1 MTDAHSP
8 PRIRSV
14 IKAVN
19 LLTWLTCE
27 PEPRTAKEAAV
38 ACGLPLPTAY
48 HLLDTLVAEGM
59 LSKDARRCYHSGP
72 RLGLI
77 VDAYSRRSAQPE
89 HLTAPLRRL
98 AETTGETT
106 YLSGFRDGDVTVLAS
121 VEGNQAVRVSGLHV
135 GFRGFAHARASG
147 KVLLALAPP
156 DLLERYLETAP
167 RESRTPNTIVE
178 TEALRAELREIAAV
192 GYAFDRD
199 EWVEGVSG
207 VSAPVIEHDVA
218 IAAYTV
224 SAPTER
230 FDARRHE
237 LVAAVLEAA
246 RAAVKRELI

>member
-1 MTDAHSP
+1 MDTQNP

-27 PEPRTAKEAAV
+27 PEPRTAKEAAN

-59 LSKDARRCYHSGP
+59 LSKDARRCYHAGP
-72 RLGLI
+72 RLGLL
-77 VDAYSRRSAQPE
+77 VDAYTRRSAQPE

-98 AETTGETT
+98 AELTGETT

-156 DLLERYLETAP
+156 DLLERYLETA
-167 RESRTPNTIVE
+167 
-178 TEALRAELREIAAV
+178 ARAAHAEHHRRDRGPARRAREIAAA

-230 FDARRHE
+230 FDARRDE
-237 LVAAVLEAA
+237 LVAAVLDAA

>member
-1 MTDAHSP
+1 VTSTQSP

-38 ACGLPLPTAY
+38 ACGLPPATAY

-59 LSKDARRCYHSGP
+59 LTKDARRCYHAGP

-77 VDAYSRRSAQPE
+77 VDAYTRRSAQPE

-98 AETTGETT
+98 AEITGETT

-147 KVLLALAPP
+147 KVLLAYAPP
-156 DLLERYLETAP
+156 DLLERYLETP
-167 RESRTPNTIVE
+167 RETRTPNTIVE
-178 TEALRAELREIAAV
+178 IEALRAELREIASA
-192 GYAFDRD
+192 GYAFDRN

-207 VSAPVIEHDVA
+207 VSAPVIEHGVA

-230 FDARRHE
+230 FDARKDE
-237 LVAAVLEAA
+237 LVAAVLDAA

>member
-1 MTDAHSP
+1 
-8 PRIRSV
+8 
-14 IKAVN
+14 
-19 LLTWLTCE
+19 
-27 PEPRTAKEAAV
+27 
-38 ACGLPLPTAY
+38 
-48 HLLDTLVAEGM
+48 M

-89 HLTAPLRRL
+89 HLIAPLRRL
-98 AETTGETT
+98 AEVTGETT

-147 KVLLALAPP
+147 KVLLALRASRPP
-156 DLLERYLETAP
+156 RALP
-167 RESRTPNTIVE
+167 RDGAARAAHAEHDRRD
-178 TEALRAELREIAAV
+178 EALRAELREIAAV

-230 FDARRHE
+230 FDARRDE
-237 LVAAVLEAA
+237 LVAAVLDVA